1 MDFATRLVQLLEER
15 KLSKNRFAEALGIS
29 NGLPSAWI
37 NTPKKPSYENLMAM
51 ADFFHVTTDYLM
63 GRTDVR
69 TPATEHNLA
78 KRENRLLESFRQ
90 LDEDDQL
97 IELGRVE
104 ALADSKRKK
113 QRHKDVG

>member
-1 MDFATRLVQLLEER
+1 MEFARRLKQLLEER
-15 KLSKNRFAEALGIS
+15 DLSKNKFADAIGIS

-37 NTPKKPSYENLMAM
+37 NTPKKPSFENLMAM

-63 GRTDVR
+63 GRTEVR
-69 TPATEHNLA
+69 IPAEEPRLS
-78 KRENRLLESFRQ
+78 KREERLLESFRL

-104 ALADSKRKK
+104 ALADTKRKK
-113 QRHKDVG
+113 QKHKGVG